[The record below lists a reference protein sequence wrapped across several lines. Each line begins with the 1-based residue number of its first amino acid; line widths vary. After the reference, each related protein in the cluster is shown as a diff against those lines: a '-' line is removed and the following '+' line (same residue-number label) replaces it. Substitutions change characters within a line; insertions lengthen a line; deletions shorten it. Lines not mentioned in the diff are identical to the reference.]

1 MGSALHVLFRRA
13 EPTLGCRISAHPTT
27 AAATAP
33 PHAAATPGCGPA
45 SSTAAGARTWIG
57 DGRCF
62 PATSRSHTR
71 AVPADV
77 QCYRPR
83 AGPRGSVRPGAA
95 AIRSADRQARRH
107 ATDAPRPKHRYCDHI
122 AHIEQ
127 RRTPVQARQREP
139 GGAHAATDAHRI
151 HKVGGPGCRPHRPS
165 HHCPALNCS
174 LCSGIAPSTGRVSSW
189 RSPNR
194 GCRSDGNAQ
203 RRGPRRPAG
212 CARHRNAGPARA

>member
-33 PHAAATPGCGPA
+33 PHAAAAPGCGPA

-57 DGRCF
+57 DGRGF
-62 PATSRSHTR
+62 RATSRPRIR

-77 QCYRPR
+77 QRYRPR

-127 RRTPVQARQREP
+127 RSTPVQALRREP
-139 GGAHAATDAHRI
+139 GDAHAATDTHRI
-151 HKVGGPGCRPHRPS
+151 HKVGGPACRPHRPS
-165 HHCPALNCS
+165 HHYPTQNCS
-174 LCSGIAPSTGRVSSW
+174 RCSGNARSIDRVSSW
-189 RSPNR
+189 R
-194 GCRSDGNAQ
+194 
-203 RRGPRRPAG
+203 
-212 CARHRNAGPARA
+212 